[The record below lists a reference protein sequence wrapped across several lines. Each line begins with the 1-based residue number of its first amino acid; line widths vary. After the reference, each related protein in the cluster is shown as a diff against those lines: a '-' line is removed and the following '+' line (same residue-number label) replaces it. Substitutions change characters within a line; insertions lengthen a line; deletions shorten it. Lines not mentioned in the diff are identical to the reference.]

1 MLLEKKK
8 SGYQTACKHHLF
20 KVCLYTYIKKRR
32 LCTEMLMIDGFFSY
46 FYLMV
51 GDIMYGP
58 QGPALEGLEV

>member
-1 MLLEKKK
+1 MFMTVT
-8 SGYQTACKHHLF
+8 S
-20 KVCLYTYIKKRR
+20 
-32 LCTEMLMIDGFFSY
+32 DGFFPY